1 MAFPQFIKLNVTGAR
16 GARGPRGL
24 ASGPL
29 GAGSVTAE
37 EISDISLD
45 QAAILEKIGGLNAA
59 DLAVGLAKKV
69 AFPKNNKIA
78 LLGDSITAAGIDASQ
93 ANEIRNSNRGMTF
106 WVPFLTWQKFVSPQ
120 SMNFGISGQTS
131 GQIAARVAT
140 VVAANP
146 GICVVLAGTNDIG
159 ANSVA
164 TCKANLATIYA
175 ALAAAN
181 ILIIALPILPRTL
194 SGESKYSFPQAVNEW
209 IRDQA
214 KNYPGFKFIDPF
226 LFGDPYS
233 LTYSPRTNYTYDGL
247 HPFAIGMRYISKP
260 VADYLNTL
268 VPESGA
274 QVRSVT
280 DYFNA
285 DNPRGCLNTNPMLV
299 GTSGTPGGIGNIAD
313 SHNVS
318 ANANGG
324 SVTGLTVACSKSTS
338 TITGIVNQRIVLSGS
353 ATGGWDTNVIL
364 SSIVD
369 HTLLASGDVIELL
382 ADIEVVGGTVGI
394 SGVSAYF
401 FATQSG
407 VAKFSY
413 DGYAVVSDDFTVDG
427 FTGTFRTP
435 PMTLTANPSASG
447 IGIKI
452 SLKNTGTTRSCDVR
466 INNLA
471 LRKIVS

>member
-1 MAFPQFIKLNVTGAR
+1 MAFPQVIKLNVTGAR

-45 QAAILEKIGGLNAA
+45 QAAILKKIGGLNAA
-59 DLAVGLAKKV
+59 DLAVGLATKV
-69 AFPKNNKIA
+69 AFPKNNKVA
-78 LLGDSITAAGIDASQ
+78 LLGDSITKNGIDTSEP
-93 ANEIRNSNRGMTF
+93 NELRNSNRGNTF
-106 WVPFLTWQKFVSPQ
+106 WVPFLTRQKFVSPQ
-120 SMNFGISGQTS
+120 SLNFGVSGETS
-131 GQIAARVAT
+131 GQIAARVDD
-140 VVAANP
+140 VVNSGA
-146 GICVVLAGTNDIG
+146 GTSVVIAGTNDIG
-159 ANSVA
+159 ANSTA
-164 TCKANLATIYA
+164 TCQANLATIYA

-181 ILIIALPILPRTL
+181 TLIIALPILPRTL
-194 SGESKYSFPQAVNEW
+194 TGESNYSFPQAVNEW

-214 KNYPGFKFIDPF
+214 KNYPGFKFVDPF

-233 LTYSPRTNYTYDGL
+233 LTYSPRTDYTYDGL
-247 HPFAIGMRYISKP
+247 HPFAIGARYIAKP
-260 VADYLNTL
+260 IADYLNTL
-268 VPESGA
+268 VPESGPM
-274 QVRSVT
+274 VRSVT
-280 DYFNA
+280 DYFNSS
-285 DNPRGCLNTNPMLV
+285 NPRGCLNINPLL
-299 GTSGTPGGIGNIAD
+299 GGNSGTPGGIGDIAD
-313 SHNVS
+313 GYIVS

-324 SVTGLTVACSKSTS
+324 NVDSLVVTCSKSTS
-338 TITGIVNQRIVLSGS
+338 TLFGMVNQRIVVSGT
-353 ATGGWDTNVIL
+353 ATGGFDTNVIL

-382 ADIEVVGGTVGI
+382 ADIEVVGGTIGI

-466 INNLA
+466 INNIA